1 MRREQNMFVSAG
13 LPGRVTSESVCDCP
27 CDESRSGI
35 ASLSMKNTW
44 TCWIS
49 FESRLICW
57 I

>member
-1 MRREQNMFVSAG
+1 VRREQNMFVSAG